1 MMSRV
6 VISSSEQLGQVL
18 QGARKIAG
26 LSQADAAARLAI
38 SQSRISHLEL
48 NPETISVAQLLALLA
63 AYDFDLFVEPRVDDK
78 PDDKLTTNRP
88 QPGTTLSDA
97 EIDRLEW

>member
-1 MMSRV
+1 MSRV

-26 LSQADAAARLAI
+26 LSQADTAARLAI

-63 AYDFDLFVEPRVDDK
+63 AYDLDLLVEARSIRDAAVD
-78 PDDKLTTNRP
+78 RF
-88 QPGTTLSDA
+88 
-97 EIDRLEW
+97 EW

>member
-26 LSQADAAARLAI
+26 LSQADAAARLAT

-63 AYDFDLFVEPRVDDK
+63 AYDLDLFVEPRALSDK
-78 PDDKLTTNRP
+78 PDHKLDP
-88 QPGTTLSDA
+88 KPGTTLSDA

>member
-1 MMSRV
+1 MSRV

-18 QGARKIAG
+18 QGARQIAG
-26 LSQADAAARLAI
+26 LSQSDAAARLAI

-63 AYDFDLFVEPRVDDK
+63 AYDLDLSVEPR
-78 PDDKLTTNRP
+78 
-88 QPGTTLSDA
+88 TLSDA
-97 EIDRLEW
+97 EVDRFEW

>member
-1 MMSRV
+1 M
-6 VISSSEQLGQVL
+6 ISSSEQLGQVL

-63 AYDFDLFVEPRVDDK
+63 AYDFDLFVEPRALDDK
-78 PDDKLTTNRP
+78 PDDKP
-88 QPGTTLSDA
+88 DHKSDHKPGTTLSDA